1 MPEDGRLQP
10 AAFFPSALRDIWLEI
25 GFGGGEHLA
34 AQAERHRD
42 TGFLGCD
49 LFTNGIA
56 SLVRHVDERGLEN
69 VRIADVEAMRLLAA
83 LPDACIG
90 RVFLL
95 FPDPWPKRRHHKRR
109 FVQPAALDALA
120 RVLADDAEFRFA
132 TDHGAYA
139 RWTLALVLAHDA
151 FAWPAETADDWRR
164 RPSDWPETR
173 YEAAALAAGRRPV
186 YLTVRRRPRRAE

>member
-1 MPEDGRLQP
+1 MRPNAL
-10 AAFFPSALRDIWLEI
+10 FPPDLRDLCLEI

-34 AQAERHRD
+34 RQAELHPE

-56 SLVRHVDERGLEN
+56 SLVRHIDERRLEN
-69 VRIADVEAMRLLAA
+69 VRIADVEATLLLAA

-132 TDHGAYA
+132 TDHSPYA
-139 RWTLALVLAHDA
+139 RWTLALVLAHEA

-164 RPSDWPETR
+164 RPPDWPETR
-173 YEAAALAAGRRPV
+173 YEAAAVAGGDRPV
-186 YLTVRRRPRRAE
+186 YFAFRRLPRGTE